1 MQGIPCVV
9 DPDPPSDEGL
19 CSRVGDDVRGVRD
32 PLLDFINEVHS
43 EVVVQRK
50 PGSDL
55 LRRRVGSQAQE
66 QPYLQRFV
74 DVGTSEGE
82 VPQLVGRAV

>member
-32 PLLDFINEVHS
+32 PLLDFIDEVHS

-55 LRRRVGSQAQE
+55 LRPRVGSQAQE
-66 QPYLQRFV
+66 YLQGFV